1 MKKRIFLILL
11 SASAQLTYSIAA
23 THTNVFWR
31 GEANAHHQVQVA
43 NDTIVRDLGD
53 LEAEMTDSVGETAT
67 DTAYYGARRLQNFN
81 ALKYVLDS
89 RHRYKGDTYVNR
101 GLLGNT
107 YFTIGGGVSHYYNHG
122 EVLTYTPMSS
132 FRLAV
137 GKDFSPMLSLR
148 LGYERTWGYTHSSAT
163 VFNTNKFNGNGL
175 YADVLYN
182 FSNYLMGYR
191 PERPFSVVGFFGL
204 GAQHSTILS
213 WLNPSIAS
221 VGGNLSGTSLDAHA
235 GVQFRFFASP
245 HASLSLEP
253 YFKVSTDKMNLL
265 NNPGYSDPDFSY
277 GMNLAYQWYFNQ
289 QISTRANAGVFK
301 KRFNND
307 LRWLADTTK
316 AGFLRFPMF
325 FDYGF
330 GPLFVGKTANM
341 SLAGSMGFDAS
352 AAMGWWM
359 APAIGLRS
367 GIHITNGDWKRSVHG
382 AQTLTYLVG
391 TAGLNIDFLF
401 NPLGFKRK
409 YNWDA
414 PFGFNLFA
422 GYEMGRMKKAIYGVG
437 NSYTGRYTSFRLG
450 TQLWM
455 RLANDL
461 RLTLEPSF
469 APLQHYN
476 GNLERERYDEYSLK
490 MGLSVL
496 FRDKRIRDKVELKD
510 SSMVRYLARGFFFG
524 AGLGWN
530 NTVWD
535 YRLSGFSHSLLKN
548 ATLFGGYNFTELHGL
563 RVQGE
568 WMKETQGY
576 FNFAGGGMKNYA
588 YNSYLVSLDYQ
599 FGLSNFMSGYNPLRR
614 WNTYLYAGP
623 TLVTGDQG
631 THLAANA
638 GGMLTYNITPSLA
651 LFYSHTVYRLP
662 KDYYPYQMVY
672 SKNGTY
678 TNNINVGVIYNIDAS
693 KHVFDIAS
701 QNRFFYEYAFG
712 PSFLSEVPLGTINA
726 RGFSA
731 TTSLGWWLTSSFAV
745 RAGLHVSNAD
755 WNTHTYAGRPTKL
768 LVGTRGLAVDA
779 LVNPLGLVENYNW
792 NSKFGFNLLA
802 GYEFGHSKRTEPGF
816 VGSYEGTYSALRLGT
831 QLWARLAEGLRLTV
845 EPTYSPISQRS
856 TGGIKFNEFAVKAG
870 ISVLYLHKNERVVG
884 DTTVVYNPEKGAF
897 MGVGMGWNN
906 TVWDW
911 RFTGF
916 THSVLKNAI
925 LLGGYRFDPLHAVRV
940 QGEWMKETQGF
951 FAPTVSGMKNYA
963 YNNFLVSFDYQFGL
977 SNFLT
982 GYNPMRRWNA
992 YLYAG
997 PTLLMGDGGTK
1008 FALNGGGMVTYS
1020 LSPALSLFYTH
1031 TVYRMPKHRYPQ
1043 TMVYSENGTYT
1054 NNLNIGVLYNFDPT
1068 KRIFDVASQN
1078 RFFYEYAFGTTF
1090 TGRVPMGFANARGF
1104 SATTSIGWWLT
1115 SSFAARAGLHVENAD
1130 WNSHTYAGQPTKLL
1144 VGTRGLALDVLV
1156 NPLGF
1161 VENYDWNSNYGFNV
1175 LAGYELGHSKRTEP
1189 GFVGSYEG
1197 KYTAFRLGA
1206 QLWTRLADGLRLT
1219 LEPTYSPV
1227 IQRAAGGIRYNQFAV
1242 KAGISVLYLHKEERI
1257 LGDTTVVNNPEKGA
1271 FIAGGIGWNNTTWD
1285 WRFSG
1290 FKHSVLK
1297 NAVLFGG
1304 YRFDALHGVRLQ
1316 GEWMKETQGF
1326 FNNAGPGMKN
1336 YTYNNYLLSLDYQFG
1351 LSNFMTGYNPLR
1363 RWNAYLYAGPT
1374 LVMGEA
1380 GTKFGWNGGG
1390 MVTYSINP
1398 SLSLF
1403 YMHTVYRMPKH
1414 RYPQSMVYSEE
1425 GTYTNNLNVGVMYNF
1440 DAVKQIMELQ
1450 WKPRFF
1456 FDYSYGMSFL
1466 GKVPESFAS
1475 ANGFDANMAM
1485 GWWLSSAIGARAGV
1499 HVINADWKSFDYH
1512 NNPSRLLIG
1521 SRGISFD
1528 VLINPFGFTRDY
1540 NWESKYGVNVFG
1552 GFEFG
1557 HSKRAEDNF
1566 SASYEGRYTAARVGA
1581 QFWARLGSGLRL
1593 TVEPT
1598 FMPISQRGNDA
1609 IKFNSFALKAGVS
1622 VLFKDK
1628 EERLGEA
1635 STEDTLRNVPRTGL
1649 FVGAGFGW
1657 NNTLWDWRFTKNSR
1671 GIINNATA
1679 FAGYNF
1685 DAVSAA
1691 RVGFEW
1697 MKETIAYPVGPG
1709 QLNKQPYT
1717 NYLVSFDYQLN
1728 VLNALVGYDGGR
1740 RWNVYLY
1747 AGPSLLLGEA
1757 GTAFALNGG
1766 GMISYNLTRNVSLFY
1781 SHTVYRM
1788 PKDRYPHNFT
1798 YTQDGTFT
1806 NNVNIGVMYNFNS
1819 FGKVK

>member
-1 MKKRIFLILL
+1 
-11 SASAQLTYSIAA
+11 
-23 THTNVFWR
+23 
-31 GEANAHHQVQVA
+31 
-43 NDTIVRDLGD
+43 
-53 LEAEMTDSVGETAT
+53 
-67 DTAYYGARRLQNFN
+67 
-81 ALKYVLDS
+81 
-89 RHRYKGDTYVNR
+89 
-101 GLLGNT
+101 
-107 YFTIGGGVSHYYNHG
+107 
-122 EVLTYTPMSS
+122 
-132 FRLAV
+132 
-137 GKDFSPMLSLR
+137 
-148 LGYERTWGYTHSSAT
+148 
-163 VFNTNKFNGNGL
+163 
-175 YADVLYN
+175 
-182 FSNYLMGYR
+182 
-191 PERPFSVVGFFGL
+191 
-204 GAQHSTILS
+204 
-213 WLNPSIAS
+213 
-221 VGGNLSGTSLDAHA
+221 
-235 GVQFRFFASP
+235 
-245 HASLSLEP
+245 
-253 YFKVSTDKMNLL
+253 
-265 NNPGYSDPDFSY
+265 
-277 GMNLAYQWYFNQ
+277 
-289 QISTRANAGVFK
+289 
-301 KRFNND
+301 
-307 LRWLADTTK
+307 
-316 AGFLRFPMF
+316 
-325 FDYGF
+325 
-330 GPLFVGKTANM
+330 
-341 SLAGSMGFDAS
+341 
-352 AAMGWWM
+352 
-359 APAIGLRS
+359 
-367 GIHITNGDWKRSVHG
+367 
-382 AQTLTYLVG
+382 
-391 TAGLNIDFLF
+391 
-401 NPLGFKRK
+401 
-409 YNWDA
+409 
-414 PFGFNLFA
+414 
-422 GYEMGRMKKAIYGVG
+422 
-437 NSYTGRYTSFRLG
+437 
-450 TQLWM
+450 
-455 RLANDL
+455 
-461 RLTLEPSF
+461 
-469 APLQHYN
+469 
-476 GNLERERYDEYSLK
+476 
-490 MGLSVL
+490 
-496 FRDKRIRDKVELKD
+496 
-510 SSMVRYLARGFFFG
+510 
-524 AGLGWN
+524 
-530 NTVWD
+530 
-535 YRLSGFSHSLLKN
+535 
-548 ATLFGGYNFTELHGL
+548 
-563 RVQGE
+563 
-568 WMKETQGY
+568 
-576 FNFAGGGMKNYA
+576 
-588 YNSYLVSLDYQ
+588 
-599 FGLSNFMSGYNPLRR
+599 
-614 WNTYLYAGP
+614 
-623 TLVTGDQG
+623 
-631 THLAANA
+631 
-638 GGMLTYNITPSLA
+638 
-651 LFYSHTVYRLP
+651 
-662 KDYYPYQMVY
+662 
-672 SKNGTY
+672 
-678 TNNINVGVIYNIDAS
+678 
-693 KHVFDIAS
+693 
-701 QNRFFYEYAFG
+701 
-712 PSFLSEVPLGTINA
+712 
-726 RGFSA
+726 
-731 TTSLGWWLTSSFAV
+731 
-745 RAGLHVSNAD
+745 
-755 WNTHTYAGRPTKL
+755 
-768 LVGTRGLAVDA
+768 
-779 LVNPLGLVENYNW
+779 
-792 NSKFGFNLLA
+792 
-802 GYEFGHSKRTEPGF
+802 
-816 VGSYEGTYSALRLGT
+816 
-831 QLWARLAEGLRLTV
+831 
-845 EPTYSPISQRS
+845 
-856 TGGIKFNEFAVKAG
+856 
-870 ISVLYLHKNERVVG
+870 
-884 DTTVVYNPEKGAF
+884 
-897 MGVGMGWNN
+897 
-906 TVWDW
+906 
-911 RFTGF
+911 
-916 THSVLKNAI
+916 
-925 LLGGYRFDPLHAVRV
+925 
-940 QGEWMKETQGF
+940 
-951 FAPTVSGMKNYA
+951 
-963 YNNFLVSFDYQFGL
+963 
-977 SNFLT
+977 
-982 GYNPMRRWNA
+982 
-992 YLYAG
+992 
-997 PTLLMGDGGTK
+997 
-1008 FALNGGGMVTYS
+1008 
-1020 LSPALSLFYTH
+1020 
-1031 TVYRMPKHRYPQ
+1031 
-1043 TMVYSENGTYT
+1043 
-1054 NNLNIGVLYNFDPT
+1054 
-1068 KRIFDVASQN
+1068 
-1078 RFFYEYAFGTTF
+1078 
-1090 TGRVPMGFANARGF
+1090 MGFANARGF

-1257 LGDTTVVNNPEKGA
+1257 LGDTTIVNNPEKGA

-1581 QFWARLGSGLRL
+1581 QVWARLGSGLRL

-1766 GMISYNLTRNVSLFY
+1766 GMISYNLTLFIACQRIAI
-1781 SHTVYRM
+1781 HTTSPIRKMVRSPTM
-1788 PKDRYPHNFT
+1788 SIL
-1798 YTQDGTFT
+1798 
-1806 NNVNIGVMYNFNS
+1806 V
-1819 FGKVK
+1819 

>member
-1 MKKRIFLILL
+1 M
-11 SASAQLTYSIAA
+11 
-23 THTNVFWR
+23 
-31 GEANAHHQVQVA
+31 
-43 NDTIVRDLGD
+43 
-53 LEAEMTDSVGETAT
+53 
-67 DTAYYGARRLQNFN
+67 
-81 ALKYVLDS
+81 
-89 RHRYKGDTYVNR
+89 
-101 GLLGNT
+101 
-107 YFTIGGGVSHYYNHG
+107 
-122 EVLTYTPMSS
+122 
-132 FRLAV
+132 
-137 GKDFSPMLSLR
+137 
-148 LGYERTWGYTHSSAT
+148 
-163 VFNTNKFNGNGL
+163 
-175 YADVLYN
+175 
-182 FSNYLMGYR
+182 
-191 PERPFSVVGFFGL
+191 
-204 GAQHSTILS
+204 
-213 WLNPSIAS
+213 
-221 VGGNLSGTSLDAHA
+221 
-235 GVQFRFFASP
+235 
-245 HASLSLEP
+245 
-253 YFKVSTDKMNLL
+253 
-265 NNPGYSDPDFSY
+265 
-277 GMNLAYQWYFNQ
+277 
-289 QISTRANAGVFK
+289 
-301 KRFNND
+301 
-307 LRWLADTTK
+307 
-316 AGFLRFPMF
+316 
-325 FDYGF
+325 
-330 GPLFVGKTANM
+330 
-341 SLAGSMGFDAS
+341 
-352 AAMGWWM
+352 
-359 APAIGLRS
+359 
-367 GIHITNGDWKRSVHG
+367 
-382 AQTLTYLVG
+382 
-391 TAGLNIDFLF
+391 
-401 NPLGFKRK
+401 
-409 YNWDA
+409 
-414 PFGFNLFA
+414 
-422 GYEMGRMKKAIYGVG
+422 
-437 NSYTGRYTSFRLG
+437 
-450 TQLWM
+450 
-455 RLANDL
+455 
-461 RLTLEPSF
+461 
-469 APLQHYN
+469 
-476 GNLERERYDEYSLK
+476 
-490 MGLSVL
+490 
-496 FRDKRIRDKVELKD
+496 
-510 SSMVRYLARGFFFG
+510 
-524 AGLGWN
+524 
-530 NTVWD
+530 
-535 YRLSGFSHSLLKN
+535 
-548 ATLFGGYNFTELHGL
+548 
-563 RVQGE
+563 
-568 WMKETQGY
+568 
-576 FNFAGGGMKNYA
+576 
-588 YNSYLVSLDYQ
+588 
-599 FGLSNFMSGYNPLRR
+599 
-614 WNTYLYAGP
+614 
-623 TLVTGDQG
+623 
-631 THLAANA
+631 
-638 GGMLTYNITPSLA
+638 
-651 LFYSHTVYRLP
+651 
-662 KDYYPYQMVY
+662 
-672 SKNGTY
+672 
-678 TNNINVGVIYNIDAS
+678 
-693 KHVFDIAS
+693 
-701 QNRFFYEYAFG
+701 
-712 PSFLSEVPLGTINA
+712 
-726 RGFSA
+726 
-731 TTSLGWWLTSSFAV
+731 
-745 RAGLHVSNAD
+745 
-755 WNTHTYAGRPTKL
+755 
-768 LVGTRGLAVDA
+768 
-779 LVNPLGLVENYNW
+779 
-792 NSKFGFNLLA
+792 
-802 GYEFGHSKRTEPGF
+802 
-816 VGSYEGTYSALRLGT
+816 
-831 QLWARLAEGLRLTV
+831 
-845 EPTYSPISQRS
+845 
-856 TGGIKFNEFAVKAG
+856 
-870 ISVLYLHKNERVVG
+870 
-884 DTTVVYNPEKGAF
+884 
-897 MGVGMGWNN
+897 
-906 TVWDW
+906 
-911 RFTGF
+911 
-916 THSVLKNAI
+916 
-925 LLGGYRFDPLHAVRV
+925 
-940 QGEWMKETQGF
+940 
-951 FAPTVSGMKNYA
+951 
-963 YNNFLVSFDYQFGL
+963 
-977 SNFLT
+977 
-982 GYNPMRRWNA
+982 
-992 YLYAG
+992 
-997 PTLLMGDGGTK
+997 
-1008 FALNGGGMVTYS
+1008 
-1020 LSPALSLFYTH
+1020 
-1031 TVYRMPKHRYPQ
+1031 
-1043 TMVYSENGTYT
+1043 
-1054 NNLNIGVLYNFDPT
+1054 
-1068 KRIFDVASQN
+1068 
-1078 RFFYEYAFGTTF
+1078 
-1090 TGRVPMGFANARGF
+1090 
-1104 SATTSIGWWLT
+1104 
-1115 SSFAARAGLHVENAD
+1115 HVENAD

-1175 LAGYELGHSKRTEP
+1175 LAGYEFGHSKRTEP

-1425 GTYTNNLNVGVMYNF
+1425 GTYTNNLNVGVMYKF

-1521 SRGISFD
+1521 LRGVSFD

-1581 QFWARLGSGLRL
+1581 QVWARLGRGLRL

-1685 DAVSAA
+1685 DVVSAA